1 MFSDLERSW
10 NSSSSLQARLQH
22 WTLVIFRSKFTSLE
36 KEFPSPQHNPGASCY
51 LLFLQLV
58 RRSCSFPES
67 PASTGR
73 ESLPLGPGD
82 SPAVSCKSLPDPSS
96 LLASSPVP
104 LPPGTPLSEQSGG
117 RDFSRFE
124 GKWIWQRSTETSQ
137 FVHPSFF
144 PYLFP
149 SSQDKYSYE
158 GPGSWISL
166 SFCKKIPPSRVDG
179 PKFGD

>member
-1 MFSDLERSW
+1 M
-10 NSSSSLQARLQH
+10 
-22 WTLVIFRSKFTSLE
+22 IFRSKFRGLE

-51 LLFLQLV
+51 LFFLQLV

-67 PASTGR
+67 PASVGR
-73 ESLPLGPGD
+73 ESLPLGPEN
-82 SPAVSCKSLPDPSS
+82 SPAVSSKSLPDPSS

-117 RDFSRFE
+117 RDFSHSE
-124 GKWIWQRSTETSQ
+124 GKWIWQRSTETRQ
-137 FVHPSFF
+137 LFTHLLFLIF
-144 PYLFP
+144 FP